1 MTKFGL
7 GHPVAG
13 PPKGQYGKSMTAN
26 HGPGKIA
33 LSRAV
38 LLLLLVAASQA
49 PADQIEMQNGD
60 HYVGRLVALTNDML
74 VVQSELLGTVRLP
87 RSKVVSITLAPTT
100 ATNLTRLP
108 AQTNRQYVAAA
119 PVTNA
124 SSDVSAGLR
133 QMGAN
138 TNFIQQVR
146 EQFLSAAGPEANSKF
161 NELVGGLMSGK
172 LDVNDIRAEAAS
184 AANQI
189 RALKRDLGDDAGW
202 AMDGYLAIL
211 DTFLRETASPTGS
224 SAKAADPVRKPKNVP
239 VKEAE

>member
-1 MTKFGL
+1 
-7 GHPVAG
+7 
-13 PPKGQYGKSMTAN
+13 MTAN

-108 AQTNRQYVAAA
+108 AQTNHQYVAAA

-224 SAKAADPVRKPKNVP
+224 SAKAPDPVRKPKNVP